1 MLIHWTPFPGYPFDV
16 IKTRVQGVRIADAKH
31 PSGVLATARQM
42 AAVDGAGV
50 FYKGFGLKL
59 ARAVPMSMIGFFA
72 YEVAAKQFRA
82 MLAPPAS

>member
-1 MLIHWTPFPGYPFDV
+1 MQGA
-16 IKTRVQGVRIADAKH
+16 RVADAKL

-59 ARAVPMSMIGFFA
+59 GRAVPMSMIGFFA

-82 MLAPPAS
+82 MLTPPASGGV

>member
-1 MLIHWTPFPGYPFDV
+1 M
-16 IKTRVQGVRIADAKH
+16 RIADAEN

-50 FYKGFGLKL
+50 FYKGVGLKL

-72 YEVAAKQFRA
+72 YEVAARQFRG
-82 MLAPPAS
+82 MLDPPAS